1 MAKGQEK
8 GRDKGKEKG
17 KPKLTTKEK
26 QAKKKEKAKSKGAQ
40 LSVIVSELDYLSS
53 LPSSIVE
60 FLIKADRIFTPDKRS
75 ISVTVVL
82 YFCQSSLDGVFCE

>member
-26 QAKKKEKAKSKGAQ
+26 QAKKKEKAKSKGEQFFNFKRAALSQ
-40 LSVIVSELDYLSS
+40 LAHSSV
-53 LPSSIVE
+53 VE
-60 FLIKADRIFTPDKRS
+60 FLIKADSTFTPEICS
-75 ISVTVVL
+75 TSATVVL
-82 YFCQSSLDGVFCE
+82 YFCQSSLEETV